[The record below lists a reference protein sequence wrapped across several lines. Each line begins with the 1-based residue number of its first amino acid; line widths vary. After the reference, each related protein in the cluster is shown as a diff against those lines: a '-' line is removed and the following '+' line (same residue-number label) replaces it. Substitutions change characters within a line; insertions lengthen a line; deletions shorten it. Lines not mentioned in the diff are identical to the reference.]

1 MHKTTISTRSKIAI
15 AVAVFTTL
23 GATATAY
30 AQSAGLEEIIVTAT
44 RKSESLQE
52 VGMAITS
59 LGNEEIE
66 RMGAT
71 NLLDFAVRVP
81 NLSMAYEADGRFDS
95 SSPSIRG
102 VFGKDTTG
110 FYFDETPVNASML
123 PRVMD
128 IERIEVLRGPQGSL
142 WGAKSMGGTIRMIT
156 KKPDLQSSDAQVH
169 TVLSSVKDG
178 DENHNVD
185 GSVNIPIVEDVFA
198 VRINAYAGSNS
209 GVFDDKYQGTWT
221 DSSGGART
229 NPGPD
234 FGTIE
239 NVDDEDYWGGQI
251 AAKWVINENAVLDV
265 RYMMQEV
272 EADGLPF
279 ADIDPENT
287 TRNRFFNAPEPGTD
301 EWSIA
306 SATLSMDVSSG
317 TLTSTLSSYQRET
330 DETEEEANF
339 LHFLFDNV
347 IGIPIDPLYS
357 ILSTV
362 EDYESTVF
370 ESRFSSDLDG
380 SVNFTVGVFYSDKT
394 WDHEY
399 PRSVQTGLAAAIDGL
414 TGAPGLGQD
423 CVDGFCLTDDDLIF
437 VTTTMTD
444 TEEKAIF
451 GEVTWQI
458 NETMSLTTGG
468 RWYETSIDAVNTAD
482 GFANSGPSSYNES
495 QKETGFNPKV
505 LFQAAISDDLN
516 VYLSGAKGFRTGG
529 VNGNLPPGLCGPE
542 LTELGVNPSN
552 ATTYESDDLWSYELG
567 FKSSLADNRI
577 TLNAAV
583 FMVDWQDVQQLN
595 RLACGFQFTQNAGEA
610 ESRGF
615 EVELV
620 AMPTEGL
627 MISAAVGYTDATI
640 TNAGGVSGVKNGDK
654 VQGVADLTATL
665 SAQYIWQAFGPWNGI
680 VRADGNYYGD
690 SYSGNNESSS
700 ASQRLRPSWNALN
713 LRAGIIDDNW
723 EIMAFIENATDERA
737 NLADSRSIAAETP
750 ERARLVTNR
759 PRTVG
764 MDVRYKF

>member
-1 MHKTTISTRSKIAI
+1 
-15 AVAVFTTL
+15 
-23 GATATAY
+23 
-30 AQSAGLEEIIVTAT
+30 
-44 RKSESLQE
+44 
-52 VGMAITS
+52 
-59 LGNEEIE
+59 
-66 RMGAT
+66 
-71 NLLDFAVRVP
+71 
-81 NLSMAYEADGRFDS
+81 
-95 SSPSIRG
+95 
-102 VFGKDTTG
+102 
-110 FYFDETPVNASML
+110 
-123 PRVMD
+123 
-128 IERIEVLRGPQGSL
+128 
-142 WGAKSMGGTIRMIT
+142 
-156 KKPDLQSSDAQVH
+156 
-169 TVLSSVKDG
+169 
-178 DENHNVD
+178 
-185 GSVNIPIVEDVFA
+185 
-198 VRINAYAGSNS
+198 
-209 GVFDDKYQGTWT
+209 
-221 DSSGGART
+221 
-229 NPGPD
+229 
-234 FGTIE
+234 
-239 NVDDEDYWGGQI
+239 
-251 AAKWVINENAVLDV
+251 
-265 RYMMQEV
+265 
-272 EADGLPF
+272 
-279 ADIDPENT
+279 
-287 TRNRFFNAPEPGTD
+287 
-301 EWSIA
+301 
-306 SATLSMDVSSG
+306 
-317 TLTSTLSSYQRET
+317 
-330 DETEEEANF
+330 
-339 LHFLFDNV
+339 
-347 IGIPIDPLYS
+347 
-357 ILSTV
+357 
-362 EDYESTVF
+362 
-370 ESRFSSDLDG
+370 
-380 SVNFTVGVFYSDKT
+380 
-394 WDHEY
+394 
-399 PRSVQTGLAAAIDGL
+399 
-414 TGAPGLGQD
+414 LGQD

-750 ERARLVTNR
+750 GRARLVTNR